1 MLFIKLRH
9 ILDYYRSKLLKK
21 KLKSV
26 YKEKKNT
33 FINEISNIQL
43 TNKWFLNNFE
53 VFNYFLPKDK
63 SKKFNYLEIGCFE
76 GLSSYYVLSE
86 YKFVNAFLIDLWD
99 LPNPNSQILSE
110 NFNSIERVFD
120 QNLKKFHFKK
130 IKDDS
135 VISMRKLLRQNQVF
149 DFIYIDGSHN
159 GEDILSDAIEA
170 FKILKNGGFILS
182 LFLFL

>member
-86 YKFVNAFLIDLWD
+86 YKFRCV
-99 LPNPNSQILSE
+99 
-110 NFNSIERVFD
+110 
-120 QNLKKFHFKK
+120 
-130 IKDDS
+130 
-135 VISMRKLLRQNQVF
+135 
-149 DFIYIDGSHN
+149 GSSS
-159 GEDILSDAIEA
+159 GL
-170 FKILKNGGFILS
+170 
-182 LFLFL
+182 